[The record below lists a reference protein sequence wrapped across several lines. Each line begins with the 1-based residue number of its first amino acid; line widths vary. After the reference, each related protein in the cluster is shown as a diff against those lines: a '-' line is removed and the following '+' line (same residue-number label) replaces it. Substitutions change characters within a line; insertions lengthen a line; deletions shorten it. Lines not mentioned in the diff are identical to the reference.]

1 MTQET
6 IKITSE
12 LFGSI
17 TIVSDAWNSNK
28 DVWEGLGEHLDIN
41 VYDIGDGTIQAT
53 IYPVEN
59 KIINTDH
66 IIEEIASNNIEF
78 ITS

>member
-17 TIVSDAWNSNK
+17 TIVSDTWKS
-28 DVWEGLGEHLDIN
+28 DGDIWEGLGEHLDIN
-41 VYDIGDGTIQAT
+41 VFDIGDGTAQAT
-53 IYPVEN
+53 IYPVKN
-59 KIINTDH
+59 NRINTDH
-66 IIEEIASNNIEF
+66 IIEEIASGNIEF